1 MSPVIRKIV
10 AGVALALIALVL
22 IGSLITNHSY
32 VTTPS
37 MYPTIPPGSEIF
49 VSKQKTYQVGEVIE
63 FHANGLTWAHRLI
76 GINADGSYVTK
87 GDNSANS
94 PDAFVPPVTKA
105 DVVGRVTHAP
115 RWLGFPA
122 LIAHHPSYG
131 LSWLRTELS
140 LDDKIGLVVMLVL
153 GVLFYP
159 MSNSRAMQTARHR
172 RSGDAPDKDEAA
184 D

>member
-1 MSPVIRKIV
+1 MRPVIRRIV
-10 AGVALALIALVL
+10 AGGALAIIAVVL
-22 IGSLITNHSY
+22 IGSLITDHSY

-49 VSKQKTYQVGEVIE
+49 VSKQKSYHVGEVIE

-87 GDNSANS
+87 GDNPENS
-94 PDAFVPPVTKA
+94 PDAFVPPVTEA

-131 LSWLRTELS
+131 LSWLRTELTTA
-140 LDDKIGLVVMLVL
+140 DKIGLITATVFIVL
-153 GVLFYP
+153 CYP
-159 MSNSRAMQTARHR
+159 VSKSRKLRAARHR
-172 RSGDAPDKDEAA
+172 HRDAA
-184 D
+184 